1 MENSLHHLLMVDHT
15 AFQKRIFSALKKEG
29 LTSGQP
35 KVLEYLSEHDGAMQ
49 KDIAAACRIEPA
61 TMTSLLSG
69 MEKKE
74 LITRCAPDRRSLCVY
89 LTDKGRAVVPLIE
102 EEFAKIEA
110 EAASGFSDDEREML
124 ISLLSR
130 LRENLS

>member
-1 MENSLHHLLMVDHT
+1 MTDHT
-15 AFQKRIFSALKKEG
+15 AFHKRIFSALKKEG

-61 TMTSLLSG
+61 TMTSLLGG

-74 LITRCAPDRRSLCVY
+74 LITRSAPDRRSLCVY
-89 LTDKGRAVVPLIE
+89 LTDKGKALIPLIK
-102 EEFAKIEA
+102 EEFSRIEDKA
-110 EAASGFSDDEREML
+110 TSGFSDKEKEML
-124 ISLLSR
+124 IDLLSR

>member
-1 MENSLHHLLMVDHT
+1 MENSLHHLLMIDHT

-35 KVLEYLSEHDGAMQ
+35 KVLEYLSKHDGAMQ

-74 LITRCAPDRRSLCVY
+74 LITRSAPDRRSLCVY
-89 LTDKGRAVVPLIE
+89 LTDKGKALVPIIE
-102 EEFAKIEA
+102 EEFARIEDK
-110 EAASGFSDDEREML
+110 AASGFSDDERRML
-124 ISLLSR
+124 IELLSR